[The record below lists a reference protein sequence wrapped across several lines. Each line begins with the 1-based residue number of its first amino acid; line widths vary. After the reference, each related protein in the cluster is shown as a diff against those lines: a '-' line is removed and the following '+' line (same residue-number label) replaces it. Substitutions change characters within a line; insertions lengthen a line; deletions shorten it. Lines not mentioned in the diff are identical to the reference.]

1 MAQAHARLHGGTSR
15 SSSLP
20 TEDSLL
26 ITKHIKTC
34 PIELVVDLFRNKWVI
49 HIIRDLFYG
58 KTRFNEFKE
67 GKPELSNKVLSNCLK
82 DMEDNGLIHRVVDK
96 FDKRDIRYKLT
107 DKGKSLNK
115 VLYEIAMLT
124 VESGNYSDKLKDEL
138 KISFRENLL

>member
-1 MAQAHARLHGGTSR
+1 MK
-15 SSSLP
+15 
-20 TEDSLL
+20 

-34 PIELVVDLFRNKWVI
+34 TIELVVDLFRKKWVI

-82 DMEDNGLIHRVVDK
+82 DMEENGLIHRVVDK